1 MRFRLSYLKYL
12 VSLLIMLGF
21 IVWLFVR
28 PSVLEMAKEKLNE
41 ARSYG
46 EIKGVWQQYEEDLV
60 DNPEWKN
67 VIEQKLSTTTL
78 NDKQKQDLKTWLP
91 EEEQIA
97 SLTSVERSGEKQDV
111 VKTETK
117 KQSAVKT
124 ESEKQDAVKTES
136 EKQNAVKMESRNSEL
151 KAPAENPIGSIE
163 ESNKGLSK
171 KELAELYNKQGDEK
185 CQAFKAANAPHLYHI
200 ANEYYEYAASLTN
213 SEPKVCE

>member
-1 MRFRLSYLKYL
+1 MRFRLRYLKYII
-12 VSLLIMLGF
+12 SLLIMLGF

-28 PSVLEMAKEKLNE
+28 PTVLEMAKDKLSE

-67 VIEQKLSTTTL
+67 VIEQKLSATGL

-97 SLTSVERSGEKQDV
+97 SLTSVERPAEKPD
-111 VKTETK
+111 
-117 KQSAVKT
+117 AVKT
-124 ESEKQDAVKTES
+124 ESVKQNAVKTASEKQDAVK
-136 EKQNAVKMESRNSEL
+136 MESKENGV
-151 KAPAENPIGSIE
+151 KAPVGSGISSIE
-163 ESNKGLSK
+163 ESNKSLSK